1 MAEGLFYALLTG
13 VLLGAVYDVFR
24 FFRLIFN
31 SNFFLDFLFWILT
44 AFAVFS
50 FLLIFNNGEI
60 RGIYLLLFFAGFV
73 FYILTLGYAT
83 KSIEVKFTKIVK
95 IRLKKVKNKLKSFK
109 KVLHFVNDVYYNIK
123 VKVLKPFRKK
133 TVGDKDEENQ

>member
-31 SNFFLDFLFWILT
+31 SNFILDFLFWILT

-73 FYILTLGYAT
+73 FYILTLGYVT
-83 KSIEVKFTKIVK
+83 KSIEVKFAKMVK

-109 KVLHFVNDVYYNIK
+109 KVLHFVNDV
-123 VKVLKPFRKK
+123 
-133 TVGDKDEENQ
+133 

>member
-31 SNFFLDFLFWILT
+31 ANFILDFLFWILT

-73 FYILTLGYAT
+73 FYILTLGYVT
-83 KSIEVKFTKIVK
+83 KSIEVKFAKIVK

>member
-31 SNFFLDFLFWILT
+31 SNFILDFLFWILT

-60 RGIYLLLFFAGFV
+60 RGIYLLLIFAGFV
-73 FYILTLGYAT
+73 FYILTLGYVT
-83 KSIEVKFTKIVK
+83 KSIEVKFAKMVK

-133 TVGDKDEENQ
+133 TVGDKDEEKQ

>member
-1 MAEGLFYALLTG
+1 M
-13 VLLGAVYDVFR
+13 
-24 FFRLIFN
+24 
-31 SNFFLDFLFWILT
+31 
-44 AFAVFS
+44 FS

-73 FYILTLGYAT
+73 FYILTLGYVT
-83 KSIEVKFTKIVK
+83 KSIEVKFAKMVK

-133 TVGDKDEENQ
+133 TVGDKDEEKQ

>member
-31 SNFFLDFLFWILT
+31 SNFILDFLFWILT

-73 FYILTLGYAT
+73 FYILTLGYVT
-83 KSIEVKFTKIVK
+83 KSIEVKFAKMVK

-123 VKVLKPFRKK
+123 VKVLKPFIKK
-133 TVGDKDEENQ
+133 TVGDKDEEKQ